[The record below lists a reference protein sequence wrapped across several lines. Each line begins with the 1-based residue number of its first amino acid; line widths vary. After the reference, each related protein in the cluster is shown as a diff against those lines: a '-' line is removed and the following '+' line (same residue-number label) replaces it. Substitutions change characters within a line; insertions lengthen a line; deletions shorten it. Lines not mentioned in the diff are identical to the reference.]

1 MIHRDSLHKEI
12 NKNQFQ
18 LFLGLWQSLSKK
30 RKIKL
35 VFLSLLIVL
44 NSFSEVFSLA
54 ALVPFLMVL
63 NHPEKLID
71 YSFINKVFIY
81 FGFQQSSDLL
91 LPVTFIF
98 IISVLTAGSIR
109 LLNLWYSGRISVEIG
124 TDISREIYRRI
135 LLQDYSY
142 HLQKE
147 SSEII
152 TILTSFISQTISVL
166 RTILNLLTSLVIA
179 IGIIFSLFLINWH
192 IALTSLLIFGFSYLI
207 LALFVR
213 SILISNSKT
222 VADACERQ
230 IQILQESLG
239 GIRDIILDSNQNT
252 FLEIFKNID
261 RSFRFKANQNQF
273 IGAFPK
279 YIIESLGLI
288 ILAFFAFYIVSNNEQ
303 GIVVIPFL
311 GAFALGAQKLLPSLQ
326 QIYSGWSTVNSCLVE
341 LNVILE
347 MLKQPIPLNSISEN
361 YFNVFNSFNFEN
373 VSFKY
378 SVNDKYAIKNIN
390 FNLKYGEMIGLMG
403 ANGSG
408 KSTTVDLIMGLLK
421 PTSGKIF
428 VDGNDLH
435 DIKSNNRINSWRS
448 LIAHVPQNVFI
459 SSSTV
464 RDNIAFGMSNEI
476 VDEERIILAA
486 KQSFSYDFIKKLPL
500 GFDTKL
506 GERGANLSGGQLQR
520 IGLARA
526 LYKKSNVLILDE
538 ATSALDKETEQ
549 KVLNSISKL
558 KNHKLI
564 IIISHKKSILKN
576 CDRLIKLSKGL
587 IT

>member
-152 TILTSFISQTISVL
+152 TILTSFISHTISVL

-179 IGIIFSLFLINWH
+179 IGIIFSLFFINWH

-213 SILISNSKT
+213 SILISNSKI

-326 QIYSGWSTVNSCLVE
+326 QIYSGWSTVNSCLME

-347 MLKQPIPLNSISEN
+347 MLKQPVPLNSISEN

-564 IIISHKKSILKN
+564 IIISHKKSLLKN

>member
-152 TILTSFISQTISVL
+152 TILTSFISHTISVL

-179 IGIIFSLFLINWH
+179 IGIIFSLFFINWH

-213 SILISNSKT
+213 SILISNSKI

-326 QIYSGWSTVNSCLVE
+326 QIYSGWSTVNSCLME

-347 MLKQPIPLNSISEN
+347 MLKQPVPLNSISEN

>member
-1 MIHRDSLHKEI
+1 MIQRDSLHKEI

-18 LFLGLWQSLSKK
+18 LFLRLWQSLSKK

-63 NHPEKLID
+63 NHPEKLVD

-91 LPVTFIF
+91 LPVNLIF

-303 GIVVIPFL
+303 GIVIIPFL

-326 QIYSGWSTVNSCLVE
+326 QIYAGWSSVSSCLVE

-361 YFNVFNSFNFEN
+361 YFNGFNSFNFEN

-378 SVNDKYAIKNIN
+378 SVNDKYAIKKIN
-390 FNLKYGEMIGLMG
+390 FNLKYGEMIGIVG
-403 ANGSG
+403 GNGSG

-435 DIKSNNRINSWRS
+435 DIKSNKRIYSWRS

-464 RDNIAFGMSNEI
+464 RDNIAFGMPNEI

-506 GERGANLSGGQLQR
+506 GERGSNLSGGQLQR

-526 LYKKSNVLILDE
+526 LYKKSDVLILDE

-564 IIISHKKSILKN
+564 IIISHKKSLLKN

>member
-152 TILTSFISQTISVL
+152 TILTSFISHTISVL

-179 IGIIFSLFLINWH
+179 IGIIFSLFFINWH

-213 SILISNSKT
+213 SILISNSKI

-288 ILAFFAFYIVSNNEQ
+288 ILAFFAFYIV
-303 GIVVIPFL
+303 
-311 GAFALGAQKLLPSLQ
+311 
-326 QIYSGWSTVNSCLVE
+326 
-341 LNVILE
+341 
-347 MLKQPIPLNSISEN
+347 
-361 YFNVFNSFNFEN
+361 
-373 VSFKY
+373 
-378 SVNDKYAIKNIN
+378 
-390 FNLKYGEMIGLMG
+390 
-403 ANGSG
+403 
-408 KSTTVDLIMGLLK
+408 
-421 PTSGKIF
+421 
-428 VDGNDLH
+428 
-435 DIKSNNRINSWRS
+435 
-448 LIAHVPQNVFI
+448 
-459 SSSTV
+459 
-464 RDNIAFGMSNEI
+464 
-476 VDEERIILAA
+476 
-486 KQSFSYDFIKKLPL
+486 
-500 GFDTKL
+500 
-506 GERGANLSGGQLQR
+506 
-520 IGLARA
+520 
-526 LYKKSNVLILDE
+526 
-538 ATSALDKETEQ
+538 
-549 KVLNSISKL
+549 
-558 KNHKLI
+558 
-564 IIISHKKSILKN
+564 
-576 CDRLIKLSKGL
+576 
-587 IT
+587 